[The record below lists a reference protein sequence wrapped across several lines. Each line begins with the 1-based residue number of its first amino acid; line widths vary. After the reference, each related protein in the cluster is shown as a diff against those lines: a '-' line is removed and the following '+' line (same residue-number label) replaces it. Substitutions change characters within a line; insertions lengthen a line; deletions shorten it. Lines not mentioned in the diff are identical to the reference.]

1 MSDNERLPPEIWDR
15 IFDCLPFREQL
26 DKALVCRGWSQRVA
40 RRATVSIDGPGSRE
54 HLEALQKSQRSY
66 RSFTIE
72 VLKEE
77 RHYQAIRKVL
87 HICRKKFRAQ
97 RIRFG
102 MVTSR
107 MFTQVVQKYFEWIGT
122 VQVLS
127 LQLCDDEPFPVE
139 ALSRLV
145 ELREVR
151 LLNVCDTGVPWSR
164 VLGELG
170 NLRMLTVD
178 AAWHYNDEALE
189 ELVEAIAECRNL
201 RKLTIRSYN
210 TVGLGKL
217 TESLS
222 LLTKL
227 SLVRLTVRLDES
239 VLSFPALRHLNL
251 DIDWYEFNKPHLTIN
266 APLLESLQI
275 SKKTIHFLKLS
286 QKTQISSLDLFGYS
300 ISSPHPCFSTVRE
313 LSLST
318 WEPANV
324 EAILDEINFFPNVES
339 LAIRLVSKEC
349 TIPVPE
355 AVTFK
360 HVKTL
365 YLNNF
370 VLSIS
375 FFQEIAQIK
384 TLERLTIEECNFFH
398 NCTGPPADLSHL
410 RHFRVKRVSM
420 PMAVDTFPVTVAP
433 NQPPVVVVDK
443 LRTHLWRN
451 DHFNV
456 FSSKE
461 FGS

>member
-1 MSDNERLPPEIWDR
+1 MSDSDRLPPEIWDR

-26 DKALVCRGWSQRVA
+26 DKAVICRAWNLRVA
-40 RRATVSIDGPGSRE
+40 RRATVLIDGPGSRE
-54 HLEALQKSQRSY
+54 HLEALQKSQRNY
-66 RSFTIE
+66 RSFTVE

-77 RHYQAIRKVL
+77 RHYQATRKVL
-87 HICRKKFRAQ
+87 HVCRKKFRAQ

-102 MVTSR
+102 SVTSR
-107 MFTQVVQKYFEWIGT
+107 LFTLVVQKYFEWVGT

-127 LQLCDDEPFPVE
+127 LQLCDDEAFPAE

-145 ELREVR
+145 DLRELR
-151 LLNVCDTGVPWSR
+151 LLNVCDTAVPWGG
-164 VLGELG
+164 VLGQLDK
-170 NLRMLTVD
+170 LRILTVD
-178 AAWHYNDEALE
+178 AAWHYNDEALG
-189 ELVEAIAECRNL
+189 ELVEAIAGCVNL
-201 RKLTIRSYN
+201 RELTIRSHD

-217 TESLS
+217 AESLS

-239 VLSFPALRHLNL
+239 VLNFPALRQLNL
-251 DIDWYEFNKPHLTIN
+251 DIDWYEFDKPHLVIN
-266 APLLESLQI
+266 APLLESLRI
-275 SKKTIHFLKLS
+275 AKKTIHFLKLS

-313 LSLST
+313 LTLST
-318 WEPANV
+318 WEPANA
-324 EAILDEINFFPNVES
+324 EAILDEINFFPNVEK

-349 TIPVPE
+349 VIPVPE
-355 AVTFK
+355 AATFK

-375 FFQEIAQIK
+375 FFEEMAQIK
-384 TLERLTIEECNFFH
+384 ILENLTIEECNFFH
-398 NCTGPPADLSHL
+398 NCTGPPADLTHL

-420 PMAVDTFPVTVAP
+420 PMAVDTFPVALAP